1 MSYTSQNGLPK
12 VSTKY
17 SCMVSGEKRM
27 APCSGCTKPS
37 GCLTSTMQY
46 KEKDEMADKPIVQL
60 LADGTI
66 KCAKALPLSECG
78 YKPGQKVCGKCGAA
92 AETVEAKSEDWV
104 TADMDIKGGKKMPI
118 QNMVD
123 EDMVDAPE
131 TAGDNELQEPNL
143 DNEMTAKRKKARKKR
158 METMGVKSGE
168 FDDDAFVCAFERKM
182 LAGTSQVC
190 AQCPGGCASEADM
203 PSLLEVE
210 GIAEDMFSGK
220 VLDSAYADE
229 TDIFIVDVQRKDGKP
244 VEIFFDGTS
253 GEVMGWHLL
262 NEKVL
267 GEVAEIAGEK
277 VISFN
282 EAAEIAVKSIE
293 GEVISVDADMFEG
306 YDAYAV
312 EVEGE
317 DGKSYDVFVS
327 LDGEVLGWDEYDAEE
342 AADID
347 AEVADLALKAMY
359 DEETR
364 KTMAEAGEALPDGS
378 FPIKDE
384 SDLENAIQAYGR
396 AGDKAAAKAHIMKR
410 AKELGK
416 EEMIPEGWG
425 EEAEKPEVQMPEG
438 EKSAEDVEATK
449 LLADLLEFEML
460 TIEEGI

>member
-1 MSYTSQNGLPK
+1 
-12 VSTKY
+12 
-17 SCMVSGEKRM
+17 
-27 APCSGCTKPS
+27 
-37 GCLTSTMQY
+37 
-46 KEKDEMADKPIVQL
+46 MADTPIVQL

-92 AETVEAKSEDWV
+92 AETVGAKSEDWV
-104 TADMDIKGGKKMPI
+104 TAETPEVKGGMSPMESMAS
-118 QNMVD
+118 QV
-123 EDMVDAPE
+123 EE
-131 TAGDNELQEPNL
+131 ELDDLQTTP
-143 DNEMTAKRKKARKKR
+143 TAKRKKARKKR
-158 METMGVKSGE
+158 MDSMGEKSE
-168 FDDDAFVCAFERKM
+168 EWDDDAFICAFERKM
-182 LAGTSQVC
+182 LAGNSQVC
-190 AQCPGGCASEADM
+190 SQCPGGCAPEADM

-282 EAAEIAVKSIE
+282 EAAEIATKSIE
-293 GEVISVDADMFEG
+293 GEVVSVDADMFEG

-312 EVEGE
+312 EVEGD

-327 LDGEVLGWDEYDAEE
+327 LDGEVLGWDEYDADE
-342 AADID
+342 AEDID
-347 AEVADLALKAMY
+347 AEVADLTLKAMY
-359 DEETR
+359 GDEER
-364 KTMAEAGEALPDGS
+364 MEMAKGGMAMPDGS
-378 FPIKDE
+378 YPIKDE
-384 SDLENAIQAYGR
+384 DDLKNAIMAVGR
-396 AGDKAAAKAHIMKR
+396 ASNPDEVKMHCQKR

-416 EEMIPEGWG
+416 EDMIPDGWD
-425 EEAEKPEVQMPEG
+425 EEAKKPEPEVEMAEAEK
-438 EKSAEDVEATK
+438 SAQDAEATK

>member
-1 MSYTSQNGLPK
+1 
-12 VSTKY
+12 
-17 SCMVSGEKRM
+17 MVSGDKRM

-66 KCAKALPLSECG
+66 KCAKGLDIAECG

-92 AETVEAKSEDWV
+92 AETVGAKSEEWV
-104 TADMDIKGGKKMPI
+104 TADTKGGMSP
-118 QNMVD
+118 MESMASDVAD
-123 EDMVDAPE
+123 EMDDDPM
-131 TAGDNELQEPNL
+131 
-143 DNEMTAKRKKARKKR
+143 AKRKKARKKR
-158 METMGVKSGE
+158 MDTMGMKSE
-168 FDDDAFVCAFERKM
+168 EWDDDSFVCAFERKM

-190 AQCPGGCASEADM
+190 AQCPGGCAPESDM
-203 PSLLEVE
+203 PTLLEVE

-282 EAAEIAVKSIE
+282 EAADIAVKSIE
-293 GEVISVDADMFEG
+293 GEVVSVDADMFEG

-312 EVEGE
+312 EIEGE

-327 LDGEVLGWDEYDAEE
+327 LDGEVLGWDEYDADE

-347 AEVADLALKAMY
+347 AEVADLALKRMY
-359 DEETR
+359 DEDTR

-384 SDLENAIQAYGR
+384 EDLQNAIQAFGR

-416 EEMIPEGWG
+416 EDMIPEGWG
-425 EEAEKPEVQMPEG
+425 SEMTEE
-438 EKSAEDVEATK
+438 EKSAEDAEATK

>member
-1 MSYTSQNGLPK
+1 
-12 VSTKY
+12 
-17 SCMVSGEKRM
+17 
-27 APCSGCTKPS
+27 
-37 GCLTSTMQY
+37 MQY

-66 KCAKALPLSECG
+66 KCAKALPISECG

-92 AETVEAKSEDWV
+92 AETIEAKSEDWV
-104 TADMDIKGGKKMPI
+104 TAETPEVKGGMSPMESMASDVEDEMDSDPI
-118 QNMVD
+118 
-123 EDMVDAPE
+123 
-131 TAGDNELQEPNL
+131 
-143 DNEMTAKRKKARKKR
+143 AKRKKARKKR

-182 LAGTSQVC
+182 LAGNSQVC

-282 EAAEIAVKSIE
+282 EAADIAVKSIE

-312 EVEGE
+312 EVEGD

-327 LDGEVLGWDEYDAEE
+327 LDGEVLGWDEYDASE
-342 AADID
+342 AEDID

-359 DEETR
+359 GDEER
-364 KTMAEAGEALPDGS
+364 MEMAKGGMAMPDGS
-378 FPIKDE
+378 YPIKDE
-384 SDLENAIQAYGR
+384 EDLKNAIMAVGR
-396 AGDKAAAKAHIMKR
+396 ASNPDEVKMHCQKR

-416 EEMIPEGWG
+416 EDMIPDSWD
-425 EEAEKPEVQMPEG
+425 EEAKKPEEEMAEG
-438 EKSAEDVEATK
+438 EKSAEDAEATK

>member
-66 KCAKALPLSECG
+66 KCAKALPISECG

-92 AETVEAKSEDWV
+92 AETIEAKSEGWV
-104 TADMDIKGGKKMPI
+104 TAETPEVKGGMSPMESMASDVEDEMDSDPI
-118 QNMVD
+118 
-123 EDMVDAPE
+123 
-131 TAGDNELQEPNL
+131 
-143 DNEMTAKRKKARKKR
+143 AKRKKARKKR

-282 EAAEIAVKSIE
+282 EAAEIAVKSVE

-425 EEAEKPEVQMPEG
+425 EEAEKPEVQMSEG

>member
-1 MSYTSQNGLPK
+1 
-12 VSTKY
+12 
-17 SCMVSGEKRM
+17 
-27 APCSGCTKPS
+27 
-37 GCLTSTMQY
+37 MQY
-46 KEKDEMADKPIVQL
+46 KEKDEMADKPVVQL
-60 LADGTI
+60 LADGTV
-66 KCAKALPLSECG
+66 KCAKGLDIAECG

-92 AETVEAKSEDWV
+92 AETVGAKSEEWV
-104 TADMDIKGGKKMPI
+104 TADTKGGMSP
-118 QNMVD
+118 MESMASDVAD
-123 EDMVDAPE
+123 EMDDPM
-131 TAGDNELQEPNL
+131 
-143 DNEMTAKRKKARKKR
+143 AKRKKARKKR
-158 METMGVKSGE
+158 MDTMGMKSDE
-168 FDDDAFVCAFERKM
+168 WDDDSFVCAFERKM

-190 AQCPGGCASEADM
+190 AQCPGGCAPEQDM
-203 PSLLEVE
+203 PTLLEVE

-277 VISFN
+277 IISFN
-282 EAAEIAVKSIE
+282 EAADIAVKSIE
-293 GEVISVDADMFEG
+293 GEVVSVDADMFEG

-312 EVEGE
+312 EIEGE

-327 LDGEVLGWDEYDAEE
+327 LDGEVLGWDEYDADE

-347 AEVADLALKAMY
+347 AEVADLALKRMY

-378 FPIKDE
+378 FPIKDAE
-384 SDLENAIQAYGR
+384 DLQNAIQAFGR

-416 EEMIPEGWG
+416 EDMIPEGWG
-425 EEAEKPEVQMPEG
+425 SDMAEG
-438 EKSAEDVEATK
+438 EKSAEDAEATK

>member
-1 MSYTSQNGLPK
+1 
-12 VSTKY
+12 
-17 SCMVSGEKRM
+17 MVSGEKRI

-60 LADGTI
+60 LADGTV
-66 KCAKALPLSECG
+66 KCAKGLDIAECG

-92 AETVEAKSEDWV
+92 AETVEAKSEEWV
-104 TADMDIKGGKKMPI
+104 TADTKGGMSP
-118 QNMVD
+118 MESMASEVED
-123 EDMVDAPE
+123 EMDDDP
-131 TAGDNELQEPNL
+131 
-143 DNEMTAKRKKARKKR
+143 TAKRKKARKKR
-158 METMGVKSGE
+158 MDSMGMKSE
-168 FDDDAFVCAFERKM
+168 EWDDDSFVCAFERKM

-190 AQCPGGCASEADM
+190 AQCPGGCAPESDM
-203 PSLLEVE
+203 PTLLEVE

-267 GEVAEIAGEK
+267 GEVAEIAGET

-282 EAAEIAVKSIE
+282 EAADIAVKSIE
-293 GEVISVDADMFEG
+293 GEVVSVDADMFEG

-312 EVEGE
+312 EIEGE

-327 LDGEVLGWDEYDAEE
+327 LEGEVLGWDEYDADE

-347 AEVADLALKAMY
+347 AEVADLTL
-359 DEETR
+359 
-364 KTMAEAGEALPDGS
+364 KTMYSDDERMEMAKGGMAMPDGS
-378 FPIKDE
+378 YPIKDE
-384 SDLENAIQAYGR
+384 EDLKNAIMAVGR
-396 AGDKAAAKAHIMKR
+396 AENPEEAKMHCQKR

-416 EEMIPEGWG
+416 EDMIPESWKMAYEDG
-425 EEAEKPEVQMPEG
+425 EKPAEDAEKPTEDG
-438 EKSAEDVEATK
+438 EKSAEDAEATK

>member
-66 KCAKALPLSECG
+66 KCAKALPISECG

-92 AETVEAKSEDWV
+92 AETIAAKSEDWV
-104 TADMDIKGGKKMPI
+104 TAETPEVKGGMSPMESMASDVEDELDSDPI
-118 QNMVD
+118 
-123 EDMVDAPE
+123 
-131 TAGDNELQEPNL
+131 
-143 DNEMTAKRKKARKKR
+143 AKRKKARKKR

-182 LAGTSQVC
+182 LAGNSQVC

-267 GEVAEIAGEK
+267 GEVAEIAGER

-282 EAAEIAVKSIE
+282 EAADIAVKSIE

-312 EVEGE
+312 EVEGD

-327 LDGEVLGWDEYDAEE
+327 LDGEVLGWDEYDASE
-342 AADID
+342 AEDID

-359 DEETR
+359 GDEER
-364 KTMAEAGEALPDGS
+364 MEMAKGGMAMPDGS
-378 FPIKDE
+378 YPIKDE
-384 SDLENAIQAYGR
+384 EDLKNAIMAVGR
-396 AGDKAAAKAHIMKR
+396 ASNPDEVKMHCQKR

-416 EEMIPEGWG
+416 EDMIPDSWD
-425 EEAEKPEVQMPEG
+425 EEAEKPKEEMAEG
-438 EKSAEDVEATK
+438 EKSAEDAEATK

>member
-1 MSYTSQNGLPK
+1 
-12 VSTKY
+12 
-17 SCMVSGEKRM
+17 
-27 APCSGCTKPS
+27 
-37 GCLTSTMQY
+37 
-46 KEKDEMADKPIVQL
+46 MADKPIVQL

-66 KCAKALPLSECG
+66 KCAKGLDIAECG

-92 AETVEAKSEDWV
+92 AETVGAKSEEWV
-104 TADMDIKGGKKMPI
+104 TADTKGGMSP
-118 QNMVD
+118 MESMASDVAD
-123 EDMVDAPE
+123 EMDDDPM
-131 TAGDNELQEPNL
+131 
-143 DNEMTAKRKKARKKR
+143 AKRKKARKKR
-158 METMGVKSGE
+158 MDTMGMKSE
-168 FDDDAFVCAFERKM
+168 EWDDDSFVCAFERKM

-190 AQCPGGCASEADM
+190 AQCPGGCAPESDM
-203 PSLLEVE
+203 PTLLEVE

-282 EAAEIAVKSIE
+282 EAADIAVKSIE
-293 GEVISVDADMFEG
+293 GEVVSVDADMFEG

-312 EVEGE
+312 EIEGE

-327 LDGEVLGWDEYDAEE
+327 LDGEVLGWDEYDADE

-347 AEVADLALKAMY
+347 AEVADLALKRMY
-359 DEETR
+359 DEDTR

-384 SDLENAIQAYGR
+384 EDLQNAIQAFGR

-416 EEMIPEGWG
+416 EDMIPEGWG
-425 EEAEKPEVQMPEG
+425 SEMTEE
-438 EKSAEDVEATK
+438 EKSAEDAEATK

>member
-60 LADGTI
+60 LADGTV
-66 KCAKALPLSECG
+66 KCAKALPISECG

-92 AETVEAKSEDWV
+92 AETIAAKSEDWV
-104 TADMDIKGGKKMPI
+104 TAETPEVKGGMSPMESMASDVEDELDSDPI
-118 QNMVD
+118 
-123 EDMVDAPE
+123 
-131 TAGDNELQEPNL
+131 
-143 DNEMTAKRKKARKKR
+143 AKRKKARKKR

-182 LAGTSQVC
+182 LAGNSQVC

-267 GEVAEIAGEK
+267 GEVAEIAGER

-282 EAAEIAVKSIE
+282 EAADIAVKSIE

-359 DEETR
+359 DDEER
-364 KTMAEAGEALPDGS
+364 MEMAKGGMAMADGS
-378 FPIKDE
+378 YPIKDE
-384 SDLENAIQAYGR
+384 EDLKNAIMAVGR
-396 AGDKAAAKAHIMKR
+396 ASNPDEVKMHCQKR

-416 EEMIPEGWG
+416 EDMIPDSWD
-425 EEAEKPEVQMPEG
+425 EEAKKPEEEMAEG
-438 EKSAEDVEATK
+438 EKSAEDAEATK

>member
-1 MSYTSQNGLPK
+1 
-12 VSTKY
+12 
-17 SCMVSGEKRM
+17 M
-27 APCSGCTKPS
+27 A
-37 GCLTSTMQY
+37 
-46 KEKDEMADKPIVQL
+46 EKPIVQL

-66 KCAKALPLSECG
+66 KCAKGLDIAECG

-92 AETVEAKSEDWV
+92 AETVGVKSEEWV
-104 TADMDIKGGKKMPI
+104 TADTKGGMSP
-118 QNMVD
+118 MEAMASDVEDEMD
-123 EDMVDAPE
+123 EDP
-131 TAGDNELQEPNL
+131 
-143 DNEMTAKRKKARKKR
+143 TAKRKKARKKR
-158 METMGVKSGE
+158 MDTMGMKSE
-168 FDDDAFVCAFERKM
+168 EWDDDSFVCAFERKM

-190 AQCPGGCASEADM
+190 AQCPGGCAPESDM
-203 PSLLEVE
+203 PTLLEVE

-277 VISFN
+277 VISFT

-293 GEVISVDADMFEG
+293 GEVVSVDADMFEG

-327 LDGEVLGWDEYDAEE
+327 LDGEVLGWDEYDADE
-342 AADID
+342 ASDID
-347 AEVADLALKAMY
+347 AEVADLALKRMY
-359 DEETR
+359 DEDTR

-384 SDLENAIQAYGR
+384 EDLQNAIQAFGR

-416 EEMIPEGWG
+416 EDMIPEGWG
-425 EEAEKPEVQMPEG
+425 SEMPEG

>member
-1 MSYTSQNGLPK
+1 
-12 VSTKY
+12 
-17 SCMVSGEKRM
+17 
-27 APCSGCTKPS
+27 
-37 GCLTSTMQY
+37 
-46 KEKDEMADKPIVQL
+46 MADKPIVQL

-66 KCAKALPLSECG
+66 KCAKGLDIAECG

-92 AETVEAKSEDWV
+92 AETVGAKSEEWV
-104 TADMDIKGGKKMPI
+104 TADTKGGMSP
-118 QNMVD
+118 MESMASEVED
-123 EDMVDAPE
+123 EMDDDPM
-131 TAGDNELQEPNL
+131 
-143 DNEMTAKRKKARKKR
+143 AKRKKARKKR
-158 METMGVKSGE
+158 MDTMGMKSE
-168 FDDDAFVCAFERKM
+168 EWDDDSFVCAFERKM

-190 AQCPGGCASEADM
+190 AQCPGGCAPESDM
-203 PSLLEVE
+203 PTLLEVE

-282 EAAEIAVKSIE
+282 EAADIAVKSIE
-293 GEVISVDADMFEG
+293 GEVVSVDADMFEG

-312 EVEGE
+312 EIEGE

-327 LDGEVLGWDEYDAEE
+327 LDGEVLGWDEYDADE

-347 AEVADLALKAMY
+347 AEVADLALKRMY
-359 DEETR
+359 DEDTR

-384 SDLENAIQAYGR
+384 EDLQNAIQAFGR

-416 EEMIPEGWG
+416 EDMIPEGWG
-425 EEAEKPEVQMPEG
+425 SEMTEE
-438 EKSAEDVEATK
+438 EKSAEDAEATK

>member
-66 KCAKALPLSECG
+66 KCAKALPISECG

-92 AETVEAKSEDWV
+92 AETIEAKSEDWV
-104 TADMDIKGGKKMPI
+104 TAETPEVKGGMSPMESMASDVEDELDSDPI
-118 QNMVD
+118 
-123 EDMVDAPE
+123 
-131 TAGDNELQEPNL
+131 
-143 DNEMTAKRKKARKKR
+143 AKRKKARKKR

-182 LAGTSQVC
+182 LAGNSQVC

-267 GEVAEIAGEK
+267 GEVAEIAGER

-282 EAAEIAVKSIE
+282 EAADIAVKSIE

-359 DEETR
+359 DDEER
-364 KTMAEAGEALPDGS
+364 MEMAKGGMAMADGS
-378 FPIKDE
+378 YPIKDE
-384 SDLENAIQAYGR
+384 EDLKNAIMAVGR
-396 AGDKAAAKAHIMKR
+396 ASNPDEVKMHCQKR

-416 EEMIPEGWG
+416 EDMIPDNWD
-425 EEAEKPEVQMPEG
+425 EETKKPEEEEMAEG
-438 EKSAEDVEATK
+438 EKSAEDAEATK

>member
-66 KCAKALPLSECG
+66 KCAKALPISECG

-92 AETVEAKSEDWV
+92 AETIEAKSEDWV
-104 TADMDIKGGKKMPI
+104 TAETPEVKGGMSPMESMASDVEDEMDSDPI
-118 QNMVD
+118 
-123 EDMVDAPE
+123 
-131 TAGDNELQEPNL
+131 
-143 DNEMTAKRKKARKKR
+143 AKRKKARKKR

-182 LAGTSQVC
+182 LAGNSQVC

-282 EAAEIAVKSIE
+282 EAADIAVKSIE

-312 EVEGE
+312 EVEGD

-327 LDGEVLGWDEYDAEE
+327 LDGEVLGWDEYDASE
-342 AADID
+342 AEDID

-359 DEETR
+359 GDEER
-364 KTMAEAGEALPDGS
+364 MEMAKGGMAMPDGS
-378 FPIKDE
+378 YPIKDE
-384 SDLENAIQAYGR
+384 EDLKNAIMAVGR
-396 AGDKAAAKAHIMKR
+396 ASNPDEVKMHCQKR

-416 EEMIPEGWG
+416 EDMIPDSWD
-425 EEAEKPEVQMPEG
+425 EEAKKPEEEMAEG
-438 EKSAEDVEATK
+438 EKSAEDAEATK

>member
-1 MSYTSQNGLPK
+1 
-12 VSTKY
+12 
-17 SCMVSGEKRM
+17 
-27 APCSGCTKPS
+27 
-37 GCLTSTMQY
+37 MQY

-66 KCAKALPLSECG
+66 KCAKGLDIAECG

-92 AETVEAKSEDWV
+92 AETVGAKSEEWV
-104 TADMDIKGGKKMPI
+104 TADTKGGMSP
-118 QNMVD
+118 MESMASDVAD
-123 EDMVDAPE
+123 EMDDDPM
-131 TAGDNELQEPNL
+131 
-143 DNEMTAKRKKARKKR
+143 AKRKKARKKR
-158 METMGVKSGE
+158 MDTMGMKSE
-168 FDDDAFVCAFERKM
+168 EWDDDSFVCAFERKM

-190 AQCPGGCASEADM
+190 AQCPGGCAPESDM
-203 PSLLEVE
+203 PTLLEVE

-282 EAAEIAVKSIE
+282 EAADIAVKSIE
-293 GEVISVDADMFEG
+293 GEVVSVDADMFEG

-312 EVEGE
+312 EIEGE

-327 LDGEVLGWDEYDAEE
+327 LDGEVLGWDEYDADE

-347 AEVADLALKAMY
+347 AEVADLALKRMY
-359 DEETR
+359 DEDTR

-384 SDLENAIQAYGR
+384 EDLQNAIQAFGR

-416 EEMIPEGWG
+416 EDMIPEGWG
-425 EEAEKPEVQMPEG
+425 SEMTEE
-438 EKSAEDVEATK
+438 EKSAEDAEATK

>member
-1 MSYTSQNGLPK
+1 
-12 VSTKY
+12 
-17 SCMVSGEKRM
+17 MVSGEKRM

-60 LADGTI
+60 LADGTV
-66 KCAKALPLSECG
+66 KCAKALPISECG

-92 AETVEAKSEDWV
+92 AETIAAKSEDWV
-104 TADMDIKGGKKMPI
+104 TAETPEVKGGMSPMESMASDVEDELDSDPI
-118 QNMVD
+118 
-123 EDMVDAPE
+123 
-131 TAGDNELQEPNL
+131 
-143 DNEMTAKRKKARKKR
+143 AKRKKARKKR

-182 LAGTSQVC
+182 LAGNSQVC

-267 GEVAEIAGEK
+267 GEVAEIAGER

-282 EAAEIAVKSIE
+282 EAADIAVKSIE

-359 DEETR
+359 DDEER
-364 KTMAEAGEALPDGS
+364 MEMAKGGMAMADGS
-378 FPIKDE
+378 YPIKDE
-384 SDLENAIQAYGR
+384 EDLKNAIMAVGR
-396 AGDKAAAKAHIMKR
+396 ASNPDEVKMHCQKR

-416 EEMIPEGWG
+416 EDMIPDSWD
-425 EEAEKPEVQMPEG
+425 EEAKKPEEEMAEG
-438 EKSAEDVEATK
+438 EKSAEDAEATK

>member
-1 MSYTSQNGLPK
+1 
-12 VSTKY
+12 
-17 SCMVSGEKRM
+17 
-27 APCSGCTKPS
+27 
-37 GCLTSTMQY
+37 
-46 KEKDEMADKPIVQL
+46 MADKPIVQL
-60 LADGTI
+60 LADGTV
-66 KCAKALPLSECG
+66 KCAKGLDIAECG

-92 AETVEAKSEDWV
+92 AETVGAKSEEWV
-104 TADMDIKGGKKMPI
+104 TADTKGGMSP
-118 QNMVD
+118 MESMASDVED
-123 EDMVDAPE
+123 EMDD
-131 TAGDNELQEPNL
+131 EP
-143 DNEMTAKRKKARKKR
+143 MAKRKKARKKR
-158 METMGVKSGE
+158 MDTMGMKSE
-168 FDDDAFVCAFERKM
+168 EWDDDSFVCAFERKM

-190 AQCPGGCASEADM
+190 AQCPGGCAPESDM
-203 PSLLEVE
+203 PTLLEVE

-267 GEVAEIAGEK
+267 GEIAEIAGEK

-282 EAAEIAVKSIE
+282 EAADIAVKSIE
-293 GEVISVDADMFEG
+293 GEVVSVDADMFEG

-312 EVEGE
+312 EIEGE

-327 LDGEVLGWDEYDAEE
+327 LDGEVLGWDEYDADE

-347 AEVADLALKAMY
+347 AEVADLALKRMY
-359 DEETR
+359 DEDTR

-384 SDLENAIQAYGR
+384 EDLQNAIQAFGR

-416 EEMIPEGWG
+416 EDMIPEGWG
-425 EEAEKPEVQMPEG
+425 SEMTEE
-438 EKSAEDVEATK
+438 EKSAEDAEATK

>member
-1 MSYTSQNGLPK
+1 
-12 VSTKY
+12 
-17 SCMVSGEKRM
+17 MVSGEKRM

-66 KCAKALPLSECG
+66 KCAKALPISECG

-92 AETVEAKSEDWV
+92 AETIAAKSEDWV
-104 TADMDIKGGKKMPI
+104 TAETPEVKGGISPMESMASDVEDELDSDPI
-118 QNMVD
+118 
-123 EDMVDAPE
+123 
-131 TAGDNELQEPNL
+131 
-143 DNEMTAKRKKARKKR
+143 AKRKKARKKR

-182 LAGTSQVC
+182 LAGNSQVC

-267 GEVAEIAGEK
+267 GEVAEIAGER

-282 EAAEIAVKSIE
+282 EAADIAVKSIE

-359 DEETR
+359 DDEER
-364 KTMAEAGEALPDGS
+364 MEMAKGGMAMADGS
-378 FPIKDE
+378 YPIKDE
-384 SDLENAIQAYGR
+384 EDLKNAIMAVGR
-396 AGDKAAAKAHIMKR
+396 ASNPDEVKMHCQKR

-416 EEMIPEGWG
+416 EDMIPDSWD
-425 EEAEKPEVQMPEG
+425 EEAKKPEEEMAEG
-438 EKSAEDVEATK
+438 EKSAEDAEATK

>member
-66 KCAKALPLSECG
+66 KCAKALPISECG

-92 AETVEAKSEDWV
+92 AETIAAKSEDWV
-104 TADMDIKGGKKMPI
+104 TAETPEVKGGMSPMESMASDVEDELDSDPI
-118 QNMVD
+118 
-123 EDMVDAPE
+123 
-131 TAGDNELQEPNL
+131 
-143 DNEMTAKRKKARKKR
+143 AKRKKARKKR

-182 LAGTSQVC
+182 LAGNSQVC

-267 GEVAEIAGEK
+267 GEVAEIAGER

-282 EAAEIAVKSIE
+282 EAADIAVKSIE

-359 DEETR
+359 DDEER
-364 KTMAEAGEALPDGS
+364 MEMAKGGMAMADGS
-378 FPIKDE
+378 YPIKDE
-384 SDLENAIQAYGR
+384 EDLKNAIMAVGR
-396 AGDKAAAKAHIMKR
+396 ASNPDEVKMHCQKR

-416 EEMIPEGWG
+416 EDMIPDSWD
-425 EEAEKPEVQMPEG
+425 EEAKKPEEEMAEG
-438 EKSAEDVEATK
+438 EKSAEDAEATK

>member
-1 MSYTSQNGLPK
+1 
-12 VSTKY
+12 
-17 SCMVSGEKRM
+17 
-27 APCSGCTKPS
+27 
-37 GCLTSTMQY
+37 MQY

-60 LADGTI
+60 LADGTV
-66 KCAKALPLSECG
+66 KCAKGLDIAECG

-92 AETVEAKSEDWV
+92 AETVGAKSEEWV
-104 TADMDIKGGKKMPI
+104 TADTKGGMSP
-118 QNMVD
+118 MESMASDVAD
-123 EDMVDAPE
+123 EMDDPM
-131 TAGDNELQEPNL
+131 
-143 DNEMTAKRKKARKKR
+143 AKRKKARKKR
-158 METMGVKSGE
+158 MDTMGMKSE
-168 FDDDAFVCAFERKM
+168 EWDDDSFVCAFERKM

-190 AQCPGGCASEADM
+190 AQCPGGCAPESDM
-203 PSLLEVE
+203 PTLLEVE

-277 VISFN
+277 IISFN
-282 EAAEIAVKSIE
+282 EAADIAVKSIE
-293 GEVISVDADMFEG
+293 GEVVSVDADMFEG

-312 EVEGE
+312 EIEGE

-327 LDGEVLGWDEYDAEE
+327 LDGEVLGWDEYDADE

-347 AEVADLALKAMY
+347 AEVADLALKRMY
-359 DEETR
+359 DEDAR

-384 SDLENAIQAYGR
+384 EDLQNAIQAFGR

-416 EEMIPEGWG
+416 EDMIPEGWG
-425 EEAEKPEVQMPEG
+425 SDMAEG
-438 EKSAEDVEATK
+438 EKSAEDAEATK